1 MGDRDIPQIE
11 PFAFAGGSH
20 LQCLVIESQMA
31 PATHWDVVLQA
42 VSTLYSE
49 T

>member
-1 MGDRDIPQIE
+1 MGDRDVPQIE
-11 PFAFAGGSH
+11 PFGLAGRSH
-20 LQCLVIESQMA
+20 LQRLVIESQMA

-42 VSTLYSE
+42 VFTLYSE